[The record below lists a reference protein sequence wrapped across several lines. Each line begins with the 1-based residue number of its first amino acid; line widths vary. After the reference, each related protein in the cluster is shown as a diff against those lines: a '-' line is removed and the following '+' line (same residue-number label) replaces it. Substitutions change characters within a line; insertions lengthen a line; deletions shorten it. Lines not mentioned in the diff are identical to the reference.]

1 MFIGYMSC
9 MRNVRQQ
16 LRRRNLMW
24 ITRKSERMIFVLF
37 LALSFVLCSSLS
49 ILTNASAAESAGGSV
64 VPCPQSKQVSV
75 DVGTSALVMLHW
87 QNDLV
92 MPQGKLAKHF
102 WKRVQDNK
110 VIEHAKAVLNAARD
124 AGMFVIFVNIGFQ
137 PGYPETPPRKYLKG
151 YIAEIVD
158 GKMLLQGSWGAANID
173 ELKPLKEEPI
183 VWNYTASAFE
193 ATALERILNN
203 RGIKSLFLSG
213 VATNYVVEN
222 TMRAARDKGYQNLI
236 LMDSCDAASGELHCW
251 PLANT
256 IGHMAVVTD
265 SANFIDALK
274 KSK

>member
-1 MFIGYMSC
+1 
-9 MRNVRQQ
+9 
-16 LRRRNLMW
+16 MW
-24 ITRKSERMIFVLF
+24 ITRKSEQLICVFF
-37 LALSFVLCSSLS
+37 LTLSLVFCSSFS
-49 ILTNASAAESAGGSV
+49 ILKNASAAESAATAV
-64 VPCPQSKQVSV
+64 VPCPQPKQVSV
-75 DVGTSALVMLHW
+75 DVGTSALVMLHF

-92 MPQGKLAKHF
+92 MPKGKLAGHF

-110 VIEHAKAVLNAARD
+110 VIEHAKVVLKAARD
-124 AGMFVIFVNIGFQ
+124 AGMFVAFVNIGYQ
-137 PGYPETPPRKYLKG
+137 EGYPEAPPRKQLKG
-151 YIAEIVD
+151 YVAEIVD

-193 ATALERILNN
+193 ATQLERILNN
-203 RGIKSLFLSG
+203 RGIKSLFLAG

-222 TMRAARDKGYQNLI
+222 TMRAGRDKGYQNFI
-236 LMDSCDAASGELHCW
+236 LMDCCDAATGDLHCW

-265 SANFIDALK
+265 SVNFTEALK